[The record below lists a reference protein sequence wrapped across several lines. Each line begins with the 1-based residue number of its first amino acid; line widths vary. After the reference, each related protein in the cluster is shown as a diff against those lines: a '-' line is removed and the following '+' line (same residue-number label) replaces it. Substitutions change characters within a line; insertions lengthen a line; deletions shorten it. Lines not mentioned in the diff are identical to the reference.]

1 MIFIEILHRINE
13 VEEEILFFISA
24 LIAEI
29 IGTIAGFGS
38 STIFLPLALL
48 FVDFK
53 TAIILVAIFHLFGN
67 LGRLTFFRQGL
78 DRRIILQF
86 GVPSILLSLLGA
98 FMIGVLPQTFLKLIL
113 GIFLI
118 VTSVSFLAKLGLK
131 FPANSGTFI
140 IGGSI
145 TGFIT
150 ALVGTGG
157 ALRATLLQGFNIEK
171 IKYIATAATI
181 ALATDASRI
190 PIYILQGFM
199 TEQYLVYV
207 PALFGIALAGSF
219 IGRRMVKMIN
229 QELFRKIVLIAIIL
243 VSIKLIVDGLLAQ

>member
-1 MIFIEILHRINE
+1 VLS
-13 VEEEILFFISA
+13 EEILFFISA

-29 IGTIAGFGS
+29 IGTMAGFGS

-67 LGRLTFFRQGL
+67 LSRIIFFRQGF
-78 DRRIILQF
+78 DKKIILQF
-86 GVPSILLSLLGA
+86 GMPSILFSLLGA
-98 FMIGVLPQTFLKLIL
+98 LMIGILPQPVLKLVL

-118 VTSVSFLAKLGLK
+118 TTSVSFLIEPELK
-131 FPANSGTFI
+131 IPANTSTFI
-140 IGGSI
+140 AGGSV

-157 ALRATLLQGFNIEK
+157 ALRATLLQGFKIEK

-181 ALATDASRI
+181 AFATDATRI
-190 PIYILQGFM
+190 PVYISQGFL
-199 TEQYLVYV
+199 TEQYFIYI
-207 PALFGIALAGSF
+207 PILFGIAISGSF
-219 IGRRMVKMIN
+219 IGRRVVKRIN
-229 QELFRKIVLIAIIL
+229 QELFRKIVLVAIIL
-243 VSIKLIVDGLLAQ
+243 VSIKFIIDGLLAQ